1 MSNTTV
7 FNHHNNVLI
16 KDDIVIKQF
25 LRKEDF
31 QNEKEFY
38 EIFSKYYNVP
48 AIKKI
53 DEENNTIVYAR
64 INGTSLAEKKILD
77 EFSTKEIFLIRDK
90 VPKIEGI
97 LKEGVLTQLLPNKYI
112 NGSLVHGDMKIDNII
127 VAQNNEIYLI
137 DFEFGNYIF
146 REFDDAYMLLSILQ
160 VDSLKANEY
169 LKLAAKDGI
178 SKAKIIFGELYF
190 INGVL
195 MNPRINVEVKR
206 RWVKI
211 ESYVLKELQE
221 INCDHSQ

>member
-38 EIFSKYYNVP
+38 EIFSRYYNVP

-64 INGTSLAEKKILD
+64 INGTSLTEKKILD

>member
-1 MSNTTV
+1 M
-7 FNHHNNVLI
+7 
-16 KDDIVIKQF
+16 
-25 LRKEDF
+25 
-31 QNEKEFY
+31 
-38 EIFSKYYNVP
+38 P
-48 AIKKI
+48 AIKKT

-64 INGTSLAEKKILD
+64 INGTSLTEKKILD
-77 EFSTKEIFLIRDK
+77 EFSAKEIFLIRDK
-90 VPKIEGI
+90 VPKIKGI
-97 LKEGVLTQLLPNKYI
+97 LKEGVLTQLLPDKYI

-169 LKLAAKDGI
+169 LKLVAKDGV

-211 ESYVLKELQE
+211 ESYILKELQE
-221 INCDHSQ
+221 INSDQSQ